1 MLKRHWVGIG
11 VVAIVG
17 ASLGILLGMAAGE
30 DDDSI
35 VLTRNDVVRG
45 ATGDPVWR
53 GAFTNRTD
61 SLHRNLYV
69 EIRFLDRRG
78 RAVGSVG
85 GRAERLEPGESM
97 ALDVPLPTQA
107 TSVQLSA
114 LRWRMRD
121 VHAELGPYKPW
132 PFGYLQA

>member
-1 MLKRHWVGIG
+1 MLKRHWIGIC

-17 ASLGILLGMAAGE
+17 ASLGIWLGMAAGE
-30 DDDSI
+30 DDGSI
-35 VLTRNDVVRG
+35 VLTRNEVARG
-45 ATGDPVWR
+45 SKGDPVWR

-78 RAVGSVG
+78 RAVGVVG

-97 ALDVPLPTQA
+97 ALDVPLPAQA
-107 TSVQLSA
+107 ASVQLSA

-132 PFGYLQA
+132 PFGHLQA

>member
-11 VVAIVG
+11 VIAIAG
-17 ASLGILLGMAAGE
+17 ASLGVLLGTAAGE
-30 DDDSI
+30 DDGS
-35 VLTRNDVVRG
+35 VALTRNEIARG
-45 ATGDPVWR
+45 SAGDQMWH
-53 GAFTNRTD
+53 GAFTNRTGD
-61 SLHRNLYV
+61 LHRNLYV

-78 RAVGSVG
+78 RRLGSVG
-85 GRAERLEPGESM
+85 GRAERLEPGESLT
-97 ALDVPLPTQA
+97 LDVPLPAQA
-107 TSVQLSA
+107 ASVQLSA